1 MRDFSLR
8 GKQDGISSVF
18 NNVIAQLCYV
28 TWQYLHESIRCAFH
42 RAADCT
48 KEKRSICITPRHPF
62 DAMHREN
69 VALYLIHDAYSPACT
84 VGCWFSKEEEG
95 GGRGKRENEKL
106 KIQRLPSNVCFIPRL
121 CVFRLFGER
130 ILLAWITERLR
141 LMVEAPQADAL
152 NMRTSCKFRKKETI
166 ILWKPSCALYFGG
179 YAQVISP
186 SSAAYM
192 KQDSKSMK
200 IFRAYK

>member
-18 NNVIAQLCYV
+18 NNVIAQLRYV

-84 VGCWFSKEEEG
+84 VGCWFSKEK
-95 GGRGKRENEKL
+95 GGRREEREREAQNSTTA
-106 KIQRLPSNVCFIPRL
+106 IQRL
-121 CVFRLFGER
+121 
-130 ILLAWITERLR
+130 
-141 LMVEAPQADAL
+141 
-152 NMRTSCKFRKKETI
+152 
-166 ILWKPSCALYFGG
+166 LY
-179 YAQVISP
+179 
-186 SSAAYM
+186 SAALCLPPLRR
-192 KQDSKSMK
+192 KDTPCVDH
-200 IFRAYK
+200 RAASSDGRNSASRRSQHANELQI